1 MTMTKG
7 ASILA
12 VDDEADFVD
21 SLSSI
26 LTKHEYSVDTSC
38 SGYEAL
44 QMLSIRPYDLV
55 LLDLTMPLI
64 SGIDTLKRIQRIDP
78 GLPVIILT
86 GDSRV
91 GTVVDAMKLG
101 AYDFFPKPLD
111 WERLEIAI
119 KNALITK
126 ELRGEVSRL
135 QGQLKSK
142 YSFKQIIGNSK
153 SMQDVFRSLERVVE
167 ANVTVSIRGESGTGK
182 ELLARSIHF
191 NGLRKQKA
199 FVAVNCAAIPESLL
213 ESELFGHEKGAFTGA
228 IARRVGKF
236 EQADGGTL
244 FLDEIGDMP
253 HSTQVKILRVL
264 QERQFQRV
272 GGTETVEV
280 DVRVISATN
289 KNLEEEMK
297 KGNFREDLYYR
308 INVYPIFVPPLRK
321 RREDIPALAA
331 FFLGKYNKEYRRKV
345 KAILPQTLDYLMNY
359 EWPGNVRELENI
371 LERSFLHASDGV
383 LAAEHLPIT
392 ITSFKEDLNSG
403 DSFINL
409 KKVVSLTRQ
418 ITPLKDLEKE
428 VLQQAIKLTNY
439 NMSNAALELGIGRTT
454 LYRKLEKYGITLR
467 SKVS

>member
-1 MTMTKG
+1 MTKV

-12 VDDEADFVD
+12 VDDETDFTD
-21 SLSSI
+21 TLSSI
-26 LTKHEYSVDTSC
+26 LTKQEYSVDTSC

-64 SGIDTLKRIQRIDP
+64 SGIDTLKRIQKIDP

-101 AYDFFPKPLD
+101 AYDFFSKPLD
-111 WERLEIAI
+111 WEKLEIAI

-135 QGQLKSK
+135 KGQLKSK
-142 YSFKQIIGNSK
+142 YSFERIIGNSK
-153 SMQDVFRSLERVVE
+153 TMQEVFRSLERVIE
-167 ANVTVSIRGESGTGK
+167 TNVTVSIQGESGTGK

-191 NGLRKQKA
+191 NGRRKQKP

-213 ESELFGHEKGAFTGA
+213 ESEFFGHEKGAFTGA

-236 EQADGGTL
+236 EQADGGTI

-253 HSTQVKILRVL
+253 YSTQVKILRVL

-297 KGNFREDLYYR
+297 QGNFREDLYYR
-308 INVYPIFVPPLRK
+308 INVYPIFVPPLRR

-331 FFLGKYNKEYRRKV
+331 FFLEKFNKEYHRKI

-392 ITSFKEDLNSG
+392 ITSLKEDWHQD
-403 DSFINL
+403 DSFIDL
-409 KKVVSLTRQ
+409 KKVVSLTKQ
-418 ITPLKDLEKE
+418 ITPMKDLEKE
-428 VLQQAIKLTNY
+428 VLQQALKLTNY
-439 NMSNAALELGIGRTT
+439 NMSSAALELGIGRTT
-454 LYRKLEKYGITLR
+454 LYRKIEKYGITLR
-467 SKVS
+467 R

>member
-1 MTMTKG
+1 MTKG

-21 SLSSI
+21 ALSSI

-191 NGLRKQKA
+191 NGHRKQKA

-228 IARRVGKF
+228 IARRAGKF

-359 EWPGNVRELENI
+359 EWPGNVRELENV

-439 NMSNAALELGIGRTT
+439 NMSSAALELGIGRTT

-467 SKVS
+467 R

>member
-1 MTMTKG
+1 MTKV

-12 VDDEADFVD
+12 VDDETDFVD
-21 SLSSI
+21 TLSSI

-44 QMLSIRPYDLV
+44 QMLSLRPYDLV

-64 SGIDTLKRIQRIDP
+64 SGIDTLKRIQKIDP

-111 WERLEIAI
+111 WEKLEIAI

-135 QGQLKSK
+135 KGQLKNK
-142 YSFKQIIGNSK
+142 YSFEQIIGTSK

-167 ANVTVSIRGESGTGK
+167 TNVTVSIRGESGTGK

-191 NGLRKQKA
+191 SGLRKKGA

-264 QERQFQRV
+264 QERRFQRV
-272 GGTETVEV
+272 GGSETVEV
-280 DVRVISATN
+280 DVRIISATN

-321 RREDIPALAA
+321 RQEDIPALAA
-331 FFLGKYNKEYRRKV
+331 FFLEKYNKEYRRKV

-392 ITSFKEDLNSG
+392 ITSFREEDLNSG
-403 DSFINL
+403 DSFIDL
-409 KKVVSLTRQ
+409 KKVVSLTKQ
-418 ITPLKDLEKE
+418 ITPMKDLEKE
-428 VLQQAIKLTNY
+428 VLQQALKLTNY

-467 SKVS
+467 R

>member
-1 MTMTKG
+1 MTKG

-119 KNALITK
+119 KNALVTK

-191 NGLRKQKA
+191 NGLRKQKS

-228 IARRVGKF
+228 IARRAGKF

-467 SKVS
+467 R

>member
-1 MTMTKG
+1 MTKV

-12 VDDEADFVD
+12 VDDEADFID
-21 SLSSI
+21 ALSSI

-119 KNALITK
+119 KNALVTK

-191 NGLRKQKA
+191 NGLRKQKS

-228 IARRVGKF
+228 IARRAGKF

-392 ITSFKEDLNSG
+392 ITSFKECRAFAHNHY
-403 DSFINL
+403 FF
-409 KKVVSLTRQ
+409 
-418 ITPLKDLEKE
+418 
-428 VLQQAIKLTNY
+428 
-439 NMSNAALELGIGRTT
+439 
-454 LYRKLEKYGITLR
+454 
-467 SKVS
+467 

>member
-1 MTMTKG
+1 M
-7 ASILA
+7 
-12 VDDEADFVD
+12 
-21 SLSSI
+21 
-26 LTKHEYSVDTSC
+26 
-38 SGYEAL
+38 
-44 QMLSIRPYDLV
+44 
-55 LLDLTMPLI
+55 
-64 SGIDTLKRIQRIDP
+64 
-78 GLPVIILT
+78 IILT
-86 GDSRV
+86 GARRV
-91 GTVVDAMKLG
+91 GTVDDAMKLG
-101 AYDFFPKPLD
+101 AYDFFPNTLD

-228 IARRVGKF
+228 IARRAGKF

-308 INVYPIFVPPLRK
+308 ISVYPIFVPPLRK

-383 LAAEHLPIT
+383 LAAEHLHIT
-392 ITSFKEDLNSG
+392 ITSFKEDLNSS

-439 NMSNAALELGIGRTT
+439 NMSNAALELGIGRST

-467 SKVS
+467 R